1 MAFWNWRRGVSSPN
15 DRLARPV
22 FLNKSDAQTTGHVSH
37 LPAFEETVSGTT
49 RNIRANP
56 LRARMRRAFTP
67 SQPVSDLRMFAGR
80 QDLLRSMIR
89 AIETQHLHVVLYG
102 DRGIGKTSTLHVLS
116 ELAVRAGYLVC
127 YTSSG
132 ENSDFD
138 EIFRSVLS
146 EVPLLYHS
154 DFDPATGE
162 AEGASTFSSMLPA
175 TPLSVADVTRIMGKL
190 TGTKLLVILDEF
202 DRCESVGFR
211 RSMAELI
218 KNLSDRSLPVQIII
232 GGVAGNLAE
241 LLEYLPSIRRNIIG
255 LPMPSMTQDEL
266 KEIVQIGSSLS
277 GLPYDP
283 DAIAL
288 IAENANG
295 SPYLGSLLGQHA
307 GVAALDRSG
316 DTVSQ
321 EDVSTAV
328 ALALREM
335 ELRIS
340 TQSLHAIRDV
350 TDPALQSLL
359 FTLASET
366 LTTIGRIKPDDETGN
381 RNRIDRVNL
390 ERLDHEHG
398 LIEQFASADGSGY
411 RFRDQSAPL
420 LIWLRGLH
428 HGHGA
433 APLA

>member
-366 LTTIGRIKPDDETGN
+366 LTTIGRIKPDDGTGN

-428 HGHGA
+428 HGDGA

>member
-1 MAFWNWRRGVSSPN
+1 MSSH
-15 DRLARPV
+15 A
-22 FLNKSDAQTTGHVSH
+22 SH

-80 QDLLRSMIR
+80 HELLRSIIR

-116 ELAVRAGYLVC
+116 ELATRAGYIVR

-154 DFDPATGE
+154 DFDPATGQ
-162 AEGASTFSSMLPA
+162 AEGASMFSAMLPA

-190 TGTKLLVILDEF
+190 TGTRLLVILDEF

-218 KNLSDRSLPVQIII
+218 KNLSDRSLPVQIVI
-232 GGVAGNLAE
+232 GGVAANLSE
-241 LLEYLPSIRRNIIG
+241 LLEYLPSIRRNVIG
-255 LPMPSMTQDEL
+255 LPMPGMTTDEL

-288 IAENANG
+288 IAESANG

-307 GVAALDRSG
+307 GVAALDRAG
-316 DTVSQ
+316 EAVSRT
-321 EDVSTAV
+321 DVTTAV

-340 TQSLHAIRDV
+340 TQSLHAIRNV
-350 TDPALQSLL
+350 TEPALRSVL
-359 FTLASET
+359 FNLASDT
-366 LTTIGRIKPDDETGN
+366 LTTIGRIKRDGRAGRQSRTSKEDL
-381 RNRIDRVNL
+381 D
-390 ERLDHEHG
+390 RLDNEYA
-398 LIEQFASADGSGY
+398 LIEPFASADGSGY

-428 HGHGA
+428 HGHDV
-433 APLA
+433 

>member
-366 LTTIGRIKPDDETGN
+366 LTTIGRIKPDDGTGN

-398 LIEQFASADGSGY
+398 LIEQFASADRSGY

-420 LIWLRGLH
+420 LIWLQGLH